1 MLFSTFHN
9 TSALIVLIRDFA
21 MKNNLIFRVIPNL
34 VPALTFSF
42 IHDEREEHT
51 PDFPIIQPY
60 FLIIH
65 PIILNFKS

>member
-9 TSALIVLIRDFA
+9 TSVLIVLIRDFA

-42 IHDEREEHT
+42 IHDKREHT
-51 PDFPIIQPY
+51 PDFPIIQSY